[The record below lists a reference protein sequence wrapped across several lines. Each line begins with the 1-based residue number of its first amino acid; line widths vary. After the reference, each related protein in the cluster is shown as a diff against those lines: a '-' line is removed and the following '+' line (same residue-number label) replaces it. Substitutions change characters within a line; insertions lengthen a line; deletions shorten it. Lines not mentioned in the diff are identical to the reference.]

1 MARKLRLKKKYRRM
15 LRKIKRFLFLLII
28 ILIIIFFVKTITTK
42 NYIESISIKEST
54 LHVKVI
60 ETDDVLYCILSEDKP
75 SLDDDWEEVK
85 NDECVIEYKDKSNL
99 YIKNDDKIL
108 YSTKDTLYL
117 ETIDNDTIYVPVNGY
132 YRYYKYVLGNTSKVK
147 VNEYDNSIINFKD
160 GVIQGLKEGSTH
172 LTLTTDDK
180 EYHVNVFV
188 TSLISNRSTSGYDYK
203 KPYLA
208 CKKYTDEQ
216 AELLDTILENRIKS
230 VGYKTRAGAVE
241 AARFLTLDFPYR
253 INYFYE
259 NGRQTTNKVDGEGR
273 YYHVGLYLTESKYS
287 DLTGSTTTKNKGP
300 WGCSLY
306 SYPAKRKIDN
316 GLDCSGFVSWALL
329 NAGFDVKDVG
339 AGWSDDADLT
349 DFGEVRKITTD
360 LSISNEIKVGDLLHS
375 EKAGGHIG
383 IIVGIDKNYYYI
395 AQALWFDE
403 IGVIVTKIE
412 KENLKNEFP
421 HVVLMDK
428 YYQDDGYLTNMW

>member
-15 LRKIKRFLFLLII
+15 LRKFKRFLFLLII
-28 ILIIIFFVKTITTK
+28 IITIVLFVKSILSK
-42 NYIESISIKEST
+42 EYIESMSIT
-54 LHVKVI
+54 DTVLHAKII
-60 ETDDVLYCILSEDKP
+60 ETDQVLYCILSEDTP

-85 NDECVIEYKDKSNL
+85 NNECTITYKENSNL
-99 YIKNDDKIL
+99 YLKTDEKII
-108 YSTKDTLYL
+108 YSTKNSLFMDTV
-117 ETIDNDTIYVPVNGY
+117 DSDTIYVPVNGY
-132 YRYYKYVLGNTSKVK
+132 YKYYRYLVGKSSKIKVL
-147 VNEYDNSIINFKD
+147 EYDDSIINFDK
-160 GVIQGLKEGSTH
+160 GIIQGLKEGTTK
-172 LTLTTDDK
+172 LTIQVDDK
-180 EYHVNVFV
+180 EYNTDIVV
-188 TSLISNRSTSGYDYK
+188 TSLISRRNTDGYDYSK
-203 KPYLA
+203 SYLT
-208 CKKYTDEQ
+208 CKKYTEEE
-216 AELLDTILENRIKS
+216 ASLLDNILKNRINS
-230 VGYKTRAGAVE
+230 VGYKTRAAVVE

-329 NAGFDVKDVG
+329 NGGFDVKDVG
-339 AGWSDDADLT
+339 AGWADDADLT

-383 IIVGIDKNYYYI
+383 IIVGIDKDYYYI

-412 KENLKNEFP
+412 KEKLKTEFP

-428 YYQDDGYLTNMW
+428 YYEKDGYLTNMW

>member
-15 LRKIKRFLFLLII
+15 LRKFKRFLFLLII
-28 ILIIIFFVKTITTK
+28 IITIVLFVKSILSK
-42 NYIESISIKEST
+42 EYIESMSIT
-54 LHVKVI
+54 DTVLHAKII
-60 ETDDVLYCILSEDKP
+60 ETDQVLYCILSEDTP

-85 NDECVIEYKDKSNL
+85 NNECTITYKENSNL
-99 YIKNDDKIL
+99 YLKTDAKII
-108 YSTKDTLYL
+108 YSTKNSLFMDTV
-117 ETIDNDTIYVPVNGY
+117 DSDTIYVPVNGY
-132 YRYYKYVLGNTSKVK
+132 YKYYRYLVGKSSKIKVL
-147 VNEYDNSIINFKD
+147 EYDDSIINFDK
-160 GVIQGLKEGSTH
+160 GIIQGLKEGTTK
-172 LTLTTDDK
+172 LTIQVDDK
-180 EYHVNVFV
+180 EYNTDIVV
-188 TSLISNRSTSGYDYK
+188 TSLISRRNTDGYDYSK
-203 KPYLA
+203 SYLT
-208 CKKYTDEQ
+208 CKKYTEEE
-216 AELLDTILENRIKS
+216 ASLLDNILKNRINS
-230 VGYKTRAGAVE
+230 VGYKTRAAVVE

-329 NAGFDVKDVG
+329 NGGFDVKDVG
-339 AGWSDDADLT
+339 AGWADDADLT

-383 IIVGIDKNYYYI
+383 IIVGIDKDYYYI
-395 AQALWFDE
+395 AQALWFDQ

-412 KENLKNEFP
+412 KEKLKTEFP

-428 YYQDDGYLTNMW
+428 YYEKDGYLTNMW